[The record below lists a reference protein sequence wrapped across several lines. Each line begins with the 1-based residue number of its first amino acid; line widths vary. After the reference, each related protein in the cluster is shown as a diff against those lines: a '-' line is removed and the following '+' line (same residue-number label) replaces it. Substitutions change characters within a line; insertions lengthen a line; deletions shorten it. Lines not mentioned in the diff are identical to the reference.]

1 MGKKKGRLEM
11 ERGEPQLVY
20 RGKPYYII
28 GNITRSYVEFVRPK
42 KIDGVPGSAYVRI
55 TRKRY
60 DKFMR
65 SGMKVEQ

>member
-1 MGKKKGRLEM
+1 MPKRNGRLEM
-11 ERGEPQLVY
+11 ERGEPQLIY
-20 RGKPYYII
+20 RGKAYYVIE
-28 GNITRSYVEFVRPK
+28 NITKSYVDFGRPE
-42 KIDGVPGSAYVRI
+42 KIGGRPGIVYVRI